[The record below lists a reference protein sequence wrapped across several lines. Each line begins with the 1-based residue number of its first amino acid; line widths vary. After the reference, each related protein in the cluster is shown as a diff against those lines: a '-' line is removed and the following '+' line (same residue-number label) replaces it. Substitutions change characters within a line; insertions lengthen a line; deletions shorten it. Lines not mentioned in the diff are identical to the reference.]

1 MSRKKLGGMFSDVDI
16 REIVAHWQDILR
28 LRDWDIRSLLVEK
41 TWRKNGDVK
50 IDMSNRMATVMVNR
64 ELDPAHLEE
73 VVIHELLHIK
83 LYGLDQMIEHLI
95 EILYGDDEDARK
107 QLNWGFFMEML
118 ESTTEDLTKG
128 YLQASGK
135 RNSLNFTRVDR
146 QVQEELGE

>member
-1 MSRKKLGGMFSDVDI
+1 VNDDLLNVSGIKFLVTHYRGHPVGHVDLHI
-16 REIVAHWQDILR
+16 
-28 LRDWDIRSLLVEK
+28 
-41 TWRKNGDVK
+41 
-50 IDMSNRMATVMVNR
+50 
-64 ELDPAHLEE
+64 PAHIEE

-95 EILYGDDEDARK
+95 DVLYGDDEDARK
-107 QLNWGFFMEML
+107 ELNWSFFMEML

-135 RNSLNFTRVDR
+135 RNPLDFSRVDR